1 MLSCLK
7 FVQGAVAKKDLLPA
21 LTHFRIENGTVRG
34 YNGTLALCSPIPL
47 DIECTPKAEPMVRAI
62 GNCDDTVAMTL
73 TPAGRLSIKSGAFK
87 AFVDCVEGDTPHV
100 DPEGEF
106 FDMDGVA
113 LLTALKTVWP
123 FVGDDASRPWT
134 NGVLLRGQSAFATNN
149 VTLVEYWIG
158 SAFPHSVNIPR
169 AAIKEMLRIDE
180 APIKAQMA
188 ENSITFHYLDGRWI
202 RTQLYTTDW
211 PDLAKVLDK
220 PCTPVPMDERL
231 FGALTKIKSFVDKNG
246 RVLIGGGRV
255 RTHDD
260 DNIGATVEIP
270 DLQWDGIFNIEMLKL
285 LEGVVTTIDW
295 SAYPA
300 PCLFY
305 GDRLRGAI
313 VGMRM

>member
-62 GNCDDTVAMTL
+62 GHCDDTVQMSM
-73 TPAGRLSIKSGAFK
+73 TPAGRLSIRSGAFK

-100 DPEGEF
+100 DPEG
-106 FDMDGVA
+106 DPIDINGPA

-123 FVGDDASRPWT
+123 FIGDDASRPWT
-134 NGVLLRGQSAFATNN
+134 NGVLLRDQSAFATNN
-149 VTLVEYWIG
+149 VTLVEYWVG
-158 SAFPHSVNIPR
+158 SAFPKSINIPR

-180 APIKAQMA
+180 PPIGAQIA
-188 ENSITFHYLDGRWI
+188 ENSITFHYQDGRWI
-202 RTQLYTTDW
+202 RSQLYSTDW
-211 PDLAKVLDK
+211 PDLTKVLDK
-220 PCTPVPMDERL
+220 PSNPVPMDERL
-231 FGALTKIKSFVDKNG
+231 FAALAKIKSFTDKNG

-260 DNIGATVEIP
+260 DNTGAGVEIP
-270 DLQWDGIFNIEMLKL
+270 DMQWDGVYNIEMLNL
-285 LEGVVTTIDW
+285 LEGVVTRIDW
-295 SAYPA
+295 SLYPA

-305 GDRLRGAI
+305 GDRIRGAI

>member
-1 MLSCLK
+1 MLSSLK

-21 LTHFRIENGTVRG
+21 LTHFRIEKGTVRG

-62 GNCDDTVAMTL
+62 GHCDDTVAMTL
-73 TPAGRLSIKSGAFK
+73 TPAGRLSIKSGSFK

-100 DPEGEF
+100 EPEGEF
-106 FDMDGVA
+106 FDLDGVA

-169 AAIKEMLRIDE
+169 QAIKEMLRIDE
-180 APIKAQMA
+180 APVKAQLT
-188 ENSITFHYLDGRWI
+188 ETSITFHYLDGRWI
-202 RTQLYTTDW
+202 RSQLYSTDW
-211 PDLAKVLDK
+211 PDLSKVLDRESS
-220 PCTPVPMDERL
+220 PVPMDERL
-231 FGALTKIKSFVDKNG
+231 FRALDKIKSFVDKNG

-260 DNIGATVEIP
+260 DNSGAAVEIP
-270 DLQWDGIFNIEMLKL
+270 DLQWDGVFNIEMLRL

-300 PCLFY
+300 PCMFY